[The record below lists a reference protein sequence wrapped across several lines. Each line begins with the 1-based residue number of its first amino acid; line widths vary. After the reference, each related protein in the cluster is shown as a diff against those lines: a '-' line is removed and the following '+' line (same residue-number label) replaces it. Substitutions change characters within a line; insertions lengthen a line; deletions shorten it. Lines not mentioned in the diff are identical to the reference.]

1 MNRTEHILITLM
13 EECSEFAKDASKT
26 ARFTKDS
33 DWDGLTNAQ
42 KLQREFNDLLAMID
56 LLEDELDIELFRDEA
71 LVQAKKEKFERMLL
85 ESKRLGTLTDD

>member
-1 MNRTEHILITLM
+1 MNRTEHVLITLM

-33 DWDGLTNAQ
+33 DWDGLTNTE

-56 LLEDELDIELFRDEA
+56 LLEDELDISLHRDET
-71 LVQAKKEKFERMLL
+71 LVQAKKDKFERMLL
-85 ESKRLGTLTDD
+85 ESKELGTLIE